1 MTHTNIQYTLINYNN
16 GMGNPLQKATEHV
29 TRNPYYILKTRLSTP
44 PMKQMVVC
52 VGLHTY
58 HEEVVPYF
66 LSHVRGRFEDD
77 GEGEGQLH

>member
-1 MTHTNIQYTLINYNN
+1 MEWVIHCRRQQNMSHEIPIFHQNTI
-16 GMGNPLQKATEHV
+16 
-29 TRNPYYILKTRLSTP
+29 STP
-44 PMKQMVVC
+44 PMKLMVVC